1 MANANAKTVQPFRI
15 IVGVDFSEIA
25 QEALHQAFDMAI
37 LRRADNPEVHAV
49 VVVDDGSGGLAI
61 RRPAQAVRE
70 QMETAQALLN
80 DQVAAVR
87 RLKME
92 GQPALP
98 VIPTE
103 VQVRVGDPVE
113 QLVSVALE
121 TRASLVVIGTHGRR
135 GLRRLVLGSVA
146 ERVAR
151 AAPCPVLIVR
161 PRDVAA
167 MEAIPRPEPI
177 DPNAPEQPA
186 HETHAYR
193 YHSVLEPDMPPNH
206 LL

>member
-1 MANANAKTVQPFRI
+1 MANVKSEQAFRI
-15 IVGVDFSEIA
+15 VVGVDFSEIA
-25 QEALHQAFDMAI
+25 QEALHQAFDMAL
-37 LRRADNPEVHAV
+37 LRRAENPEVHAV
-49 VVVDDGSGGLAI
+49 VVVDDGSSGLAM
-61 RRPAQAVRE
+61 RRPLAAIRD
-70 QMETAQALLN
+70 QMQTAQALLN
-80 DQVAAVR
+80 DQVSAVR
-87 RLKME
+87 RFKME
-92 GQPALP
+92 GQPPLP

-121 TRASLVVIGTHGRR
+121 QSANLLIVGTHGRR

-151 AAPCPVLIVR
+151 AAPCPVLVVR

-167 MEAIPRPEPI
+167 MEAVPRPDPI
-177 DPNAPEQPA
+177 DPNAPPEEV

-193 YHSVLEPDMPPNH
+193 YHSVLEPDEPPGH
-206 LL
+206 ML

>member
-1 MANANAKTVQPFRI
+1 MANVSKSAEPFRI
-15 IVGVDFSEIA
+15 VVGVDFSEIA
-25 QEALHQAFDMAI
+25 QEALHQAFDLAL
-37 LRRADNPEVHAV
+37 LRRNESPEVHAV
-49 VVVDDGSGGLAI
+49 VVVDDGSSGLAI
-61 RRPAQAVRE
+61 RRPIAAVRD
-70 QMETAQALLN
+70 QLETAQALLN
-80 DQVAAVR
+80 DQVAAIR
-87 RLKME
+87 RYKME

-113 QLVSVALE
+113 QLLSVALE
-121 TRASLVVIGTHGRR
+121 TRASLLVIGTHGRR

-161 PRDVAA
+161 PRDIAA
-167 MEAIPRPEPI
+167 MEAVPRPEPI
-177 DPNAPEQPA
+177 DPNAPPPEP

-193 YHSVLEPDMPPNH
+193 YHSVLEPETPPHH

>member
-1 MANANAKTVQPFRI
+1 MANAKSVQPFRI
-15 IVGVDFSEIA
+15 VVGVDFSEIA

-37 LRRADNPEVHAV
+37 LRRAESPEVHAV
-49 VVVDDGSGGLAI
+49 VVVDDGSSGLAI
-61 RRPAQAVRE
+61 RRPIAAVKD
-70 QMETAQALLN
+70 QLETAQALLN
-80 DQVAAVR
+80 DQVAAIR
-87 RLKME
+87 RFKME
-92 GQPALP
+92 GQPPLP

-113 QLVSVALE
+113 QLISVALE
-121 TRASLVVIGTHGRR
+121 SRANLLVIGTHGRR

-167 MEAIPRPEPI
+167 MEAVPRPDPI
-177 DPNAPEQPA
+177 DPNAPAQET

-193 YHSVLEPDMPPNH
+193 YHSVLEPDEPPNH
-206 LL
+206 ML

>member
-1 MANANAKTVQPFRI
+1 MANANAKSVQPFRI
-15 IVGVDFSEIA
+15 VVGVDFSEIS
-25 QEALHQAFDMAI
+25 QQALHEAFDMAI
-37 LRRADNPEVHAV
+37 LRRAENPEVHAV
-49 VVVDDGSGGLAI
+49 VVVDDGSSGLAI
-61 RRPAQAVRE
+61 RRPAAAVRD
-70 QMETAQALLN
+70 QLETAQALLN
-80 DQVAAVR
+80 DQVAAIR
-87 RLKME
+87 RFKME
-92 GQPALP
+92 GQAPLP
-98 VIPTE
+98 VIQTE

-121 TRASLVVIGTHGRR
+121 TRASIVVVGTHGRR

-167 MEAIPRPEPI
+167 MEAVPRPEPI
-177 DPNAPEQPA
+177 DPNAPTSEP

-193 YHSVLEPDMPPNH
+193 YHSVLEPDTPSNH

>member
-1 MANANAKTVQPFRI
+1 MANSSVKSVQPFRI
-15 IVGVDFSEIA
+15 VVGVDFSEIA
-25 QEALHQAFDMAI
+25 QQALHEAFDMAL
-37 LRRADNPEVHAV
+37 LRRSENPEVHAV
-49 VVVDDGSGGLAI
+49 CVVDDGSSGLAI
-61 RRPAQAVRE
+61 RRPVAAVRD
-70 QMETAQALLN
+70 QLETAQALLN
-80 DQVAAVR
+80 DQVSAIR
-87 RLKME
+87 RFKME
-92 GQPALP
+92 GQPPLP
-98 VIPTE
+98 IITTE

-121 TRASLVVIGTHGRR
+121 TRASLLVIGTHGRR

-151 AAPCPVLIVR
+151 MAPCPVLIVR

-167 MEAIPRPEPI
+167 MEAVPRPEPI
-177 DPNAPEQPA
+177 DPNAPEAPP

-193 YHSVLEPDMPPNH
+193 YHSVLEPDSPSNH